1 MSDTTWRLVTVNTA
15 PERAKRLIGRV
26 AEDLKDQYTIVHVAN
41 AECKFG
47 NQCVSS
53 RPFEAV
59 HNPKKRNTTR
69 PIQSSP
75 VQSAM
80 HCLRNSYASSQLTH
94 AMPQR

>member
-41 AECKFG
+41 AECELG
-47 NQCVSS
+47 TIRSS

-59 HNPKKRNTTR
+59 HTTKKTEYNTA
-69 PIQSSP
+69 SP
-75 VQSAM
+75 VQCCPVRSAI
-80 HCLRNSYASSQLTH
+80 HCLRNITQVAS
-94 AMPQR
+94 